1 MKKKIKI
8 VAVLVLLAAGF
19 ALSGC
24 ANMHWGANAGVDVRF
39 GPNGP
44 RLDPH
49 VSLDMYSGG
58 RM

>member
-1 MKKKIKI
+1 MKKKFKI
-8 VAVLVLLAAGF
+8 ILVLMVLAAGF

-24 ANMHWGANAGVDVRF
+24 SNMRWGANAGVDVNF

-49 VSLDMYSGG
+49 VSLDLYSGG
-58 RM
+58 RI

>member
-8 VAVLVLLAAGF
+8 LIVVVIIAVGF
-19 ALSGC
+19 VVSAC
-24 ANMHWGANAGVDVRF
+24 ANMHWGASAGVDVRF

-49 VSLDMYSGG
+49 VDVNLYSGG
-58 RM
+58 RL